1 MMQDRK
7 TIAISQIVKI
17 IEECRYNDEL
27 AEGYKREIL
36 DQEKVYDQMGKSY
49 IKTISQYP
57 KPTAITDRGDR
68 IRTCDLVLPK
78 HSIYEMRFINIFLLQ
93 LGFRLVVQMGLSL
106 NLAQSTYHYILNT
119 YAQLPLQLPLQLPPE
134 RPSVTC

>member
-7 TIAISQIVKI
+7 TIAISEIVKI

-36 DQEKVYDQMGKSY
+36 DQEKVYDQRGKSY

-57 KPTAITDRGDR
+57 KPIAITDRGDK
-68 IRTCDLVLPK
+68 IRTSDLVLIK
-78 HSIYEMRFINIFLLQ
+78 HR
-93 LGFRLVVQMGLSL
+93 RD
-106 NLAQSTYHYILNT
+106 
-119 YAQLPLQLPLQLPPE
+119 
-134 RPSVTC
+134 